1 MSWKANATIFRST
14 QKVHDVNLLKALGYN
29 FVQNRNS
36 NLDRQLYTQKYF
48 CIGEY
53 KDITI
58 ICHEELTLLGVAISK
73 KSNFEKII
81 CSNFQPEI
89 MLSFGLQG
97 SMNVYGYSLIENNI
111 KIRVNAGSLQGKIYE
126 FGNRTKEEELVY
138 IENVLKNSER
148 FDVKDKRIIESYF
161 GEELVFEL
169 SKRFFGQRLDQL
181 ELSSIKMRC
190 YTLTGKYNLFQRLFS
205 MLKFN

>member
-1 MSWKANATIFRST
+1 MSWKANTSIFRST
-14 QKVHDVNLLKALGYN
+14 QKVDDVNLLKALGYN

-58 ICHEELTLLGVAISK
+58 ICHEELTLLGVATSN
-73 KSNFEKII
+73 KSNFENLI
-81 CSNFQPEI
+81 CSKFQPEI

-161 GEELVFEL
+161 GEEFVFEL
-169 SKRFFGQRLDQL
+169 SKRFFGQSLDQIDL
-181 ELSSIKMRC
+181 NTIKMRC
-190 YTLTGKYNLFQRLFS
+190 YVLTGKYNFFQNIFS
-205 MLKFN
+205 KFGFN